1 MSLRPTNA
9 VARAVVGVPVPTP
22 QAPANRLAA
31 VLTVGMKA
39 PEKV

>member
-1 MSLRPTNA
+1 MSLRPTS
-9 VARAVVGVPVPTP
+9 AVVGVPVPTP
-22 QAPANRLAA
+22 QAPSSRLAA